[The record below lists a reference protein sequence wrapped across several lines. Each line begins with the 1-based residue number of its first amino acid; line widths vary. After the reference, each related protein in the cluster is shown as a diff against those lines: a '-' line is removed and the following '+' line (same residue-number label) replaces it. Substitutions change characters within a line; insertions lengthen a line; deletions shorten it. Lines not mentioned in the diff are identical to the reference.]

1 MHIAMSVPRSKLIYC
16 EPVQHLLSKEW
27 TGALNGREALS
38 GAKNKCKKAADL
50 SPAALTN
57 S

>member
-38 GAKNKCKKAADL
+38 GANYKCKK
-50 SPAALTN
+50 N
-57 S
+57 R